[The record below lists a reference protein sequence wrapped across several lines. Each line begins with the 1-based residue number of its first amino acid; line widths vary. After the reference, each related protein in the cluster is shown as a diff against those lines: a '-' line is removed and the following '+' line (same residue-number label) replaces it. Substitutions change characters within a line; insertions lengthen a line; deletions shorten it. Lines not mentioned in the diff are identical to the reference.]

1 LLSEKGGG
9 RVAVTIVKS
18 NFLEN
23 GTNPANAIDPEDG
36 LDVDERGPG
45 DVWLMVSESRF
56 NKNFDDGIDIDE
68 RNAGTIF
75 SNLEDVKATKNL
87 DQGITYDERL
97 DGDIFATISDST
109 VTGNDANSQKID
121 LRGEQSDNGN
131 GTLTMEN
138 VVIGQ
143 SALTGLVLITNP

>member
-1 LLSEKGGG
+1 
-9 RVAVTIVKS
+9 VTIDKS
-18 NFLEN
+18 YFLSN
-23 GTNPANAIDPEDG
+23 GENPANLADPDDG
-36 LDVDERGPG
+36 FDIDERGSG
-45 DVWLMVSESRF
+45 DVWLTVTDSRF
-56 NKNFDDGIDIDE
+56 NKNFDDGLDIDE
-68 RNAGTIF
+68 RDAGTIY
-75 SNLEDVKATKNL
+75 SNLENVKATKNL
-87 DQGITYDERL
+87 DQGIAYDERL
-97 DGDIFATISDST
+97 AGDIFATISDST